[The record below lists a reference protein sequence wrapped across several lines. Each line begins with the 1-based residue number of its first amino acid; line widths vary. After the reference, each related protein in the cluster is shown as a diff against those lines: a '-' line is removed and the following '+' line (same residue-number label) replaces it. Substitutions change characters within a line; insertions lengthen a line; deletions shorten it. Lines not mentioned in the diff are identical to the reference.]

1 MGKVQNGFKYHV
13 WGTSADPLT
22 WYEQNCTLENAKLR
36 QLNRRLVDHKFTDED
51 WGVRAPDADVDVDM
65 SMVDADG
72 DEESKDETDKYKYV
86 IEGPREVIK

>member
-1 MGKVQNGFKYHV
+1 M

-72 DEESKDETDKYKYV
+72 DEESKDETEKYKYV